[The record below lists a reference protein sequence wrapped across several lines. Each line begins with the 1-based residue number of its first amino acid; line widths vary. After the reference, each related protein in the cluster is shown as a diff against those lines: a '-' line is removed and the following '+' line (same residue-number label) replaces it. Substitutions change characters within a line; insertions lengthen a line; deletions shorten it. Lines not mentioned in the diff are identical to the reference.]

1 MSIPTEDPRAQ
12 TGVTPSVTPSTNGAA
27 SSTNGAAS
35 HATNGVT
42 SSAGLSPAS
51 EAVQTTSSTS
61 DTSSDT
67 SVAPIPYEP
76 ALPPASPPPP
86 DTTNALEPF
95 GDAPE
100 EEEEG
105 MTMLEHL
112 EELRNRLVIMSVALV
127 AGLVVSALPA
137 WGITD
142 PPVSVTQAVMNLLA
156 EPAKNNLQYLKPGE
170 GFVTYFQVAL
180 MMGFILAL
188 PVITWQAIAFVM
200 PALLPHEKKY
210 LYMAVP
216 GGMASFALGLLFGYV
231 FVIPT
236 AIQFL
241 LQWNPIEITVMW
253 QFSEYM
259 STVST
264 LLIYMGLAFETPL
277 MMFFLAKLRIIDPK
291 RLAGYRKYVLILSF
305 IVGAMI
311 TPTPD
316 PLNQTLVSLP
326 MYLLFELGLLLARLA

>member
-1 MSIPTEDPRAQ
+1 VSIPTEDPRAQ
-12 TGVTPSVTPSTNGAA
+12 TGVTPSTNG
-27 SSTNGAAS
+27 TAS
-35 HATNGVT
+35 HGTNGVGVT
-42 SSAGLSPAS
+42 PAS
-51 EAVQTTSSTS
+51 EAVPTTSSIS
-61 DTSSDT
+61 DSATPDA

-76 ALPPASPPPP
+76 VQPPSLPPPP
-86 DTTNALEPF
+86 DTTNALEPY

-112 EELRNRLVIMSVALV
+112 EELRNRMVVCSVALV

-142 PPVSVTQAVMNLLA
+142 PPVSVTQAVMDLLA
-156 EPAKNNLQYLKPGE
+156 APAKGNLQYLKPGE
-170 GFVTYFQVAL
+170 GFVTYFQIAL
-180 MMGFILAL
+180 MMGFVLAL
-188 PVITWQAIAFVM
+188 PVITWQAIAFVL

-216 GGMASFALGLLFGYV
+216 GGMLSFALGLMFGYV
-231 FVIPT
+231 LVIPV
-236 AIQFL
+236 AIDFL
-241 LQWNPIEITVMW
+241 LKWNPIEITVMW

-259 STVST
+259 STVAT

-277 MMFFLAKLRIIDPK
+277 MMFFLAKLRIIDPV

-305 IVGAMI
+305 IIGAMI

-326 MYLLFELGLLLARLA
+326 IYLLFELGLLLARLA